1 MHPKKG
7 FILLLHSF
15 SSCCLDKTKRVKHNE
30 TGESSIT
37 VCRDTAC
44 ATTSLLQRPQQVAYF
59 LLEFVKSRANFRAL
73 LWTQTAEVPGLIKQD
88 NYTCVSVQCCY
99 LMSDLVQVNYRRVEG
114 MQAAAA
120 CQRSTHTHTHSNIS
134 PLCSQRKI
142 DYNGWEVNF
151 NLLLSPWDA
160 LWLCFGVMY
169 TESALHQQHYYT

>member
-1 MHPKKG
+1 MYPKNG

-15 SSCCLDKTKRVKHNE
+15 LSCCLDKTKRVKHNK

-37 VCRDTAC
+37 VCCDTAC

-59 LLEFVKSRANFRAL
+59 LLEFAKWRANFRAL

-88 NYTCVSVQCCY
+88 NYTCVSVQCRY
-99 LMSDLVQVNYRRVEG
+99 LMSDLVQVNCRRVEG

-120 CQRSTHTHTHSNIS
+120 CQTSTHTKQRTHTHTHAWSHSNIS
-134 PLCSQRKI
+134 PLCAQRKI

-151 NLLLSPWDA
+151 NLLLSPWDVHCDCV
-160 LWLCFGVMY
+160 LV
-169 TESALHQQHYYT
+169 